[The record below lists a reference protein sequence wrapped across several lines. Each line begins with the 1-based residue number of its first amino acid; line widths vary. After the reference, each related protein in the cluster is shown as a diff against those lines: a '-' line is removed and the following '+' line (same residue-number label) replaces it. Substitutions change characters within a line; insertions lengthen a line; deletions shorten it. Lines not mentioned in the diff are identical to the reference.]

1 MTSLT
6 PFSDGFKAFVAGKPQ
21 KSNPYPRQHRHWMR
35 WDGGWIAA
43 QRDAQRQAAK
53 QQQKEMAK

>member
-1 MTSLT
+1 LT